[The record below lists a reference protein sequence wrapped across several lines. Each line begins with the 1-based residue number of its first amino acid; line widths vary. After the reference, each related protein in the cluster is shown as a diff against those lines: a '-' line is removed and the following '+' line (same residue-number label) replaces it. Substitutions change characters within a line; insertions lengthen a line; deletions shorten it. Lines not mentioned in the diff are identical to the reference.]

1 MPGSELIVVTLTPS
15 QITTLTREYLVEA
28 AITRLNRMLNY
39 GNPNSNSFSL
49 RNLPDFTVLK
59 WGSGPLAPIDGNARY
74 LCFNGKPLNV
84 WLLGELRG
92 FKTKD
97 YNMKPYIYNANRFKV
112 GVTPFHQLDRDL
124 AHKILGFF
132 AQPGTYE
139 GM

>member
-1 MPGSELIVVTLTPS
+1 
-15 QITTLTREYLVEA
+15 
-28 AITRLNRMLNY
+28 MLNY

-92 FKTKD
+92 FKTK
-97 YNMKPYIYNANRFKV
+97 YYKMKPYIYNANRVKV